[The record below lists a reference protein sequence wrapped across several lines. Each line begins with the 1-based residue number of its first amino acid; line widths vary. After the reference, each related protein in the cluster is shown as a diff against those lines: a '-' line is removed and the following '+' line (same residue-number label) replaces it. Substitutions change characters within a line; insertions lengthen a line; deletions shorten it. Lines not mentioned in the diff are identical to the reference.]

1 MDKMGSLWNRSVF
14 YPNGL
19 SQISKGNWDA
29 IKDNYFLDLMSQAQ
43 LTDKTAEY
51 QEKRGS
57 LLAPNLFPKSQII
70 SFSGYGTQGAGIVDS
85 PQ

>member
-51 QEKRGS
+51 QEKRG
-57 LLAPNLFPKSQII
+57 
-70 SFSGYGTQGAGIVDS
+70 
-85 PQ
+85 